1 MDLTLGVDSGTQS
14 TKVVVCDPAGAVV
27 ASGHAAHSGACVEDP
42 ENWWRALIASCRQI
56 PEATRGR
63 VRGMSVAAQQHGC
76 VPLGAGAGRPVI
88 GPARLWCDTTSA
100 TEADRLNRIADFATE
115 VASRLVASFTIT
127 KLASIPEAS
136 AAVCLPHDWLTWRL
150 TGSFVTDRGDAS
162 DTGWW
167 SAGRGTR
174 HDLLELA
181 GYRDLEVPMVA
192 GPDDA
197 AGFLLSA
204 PAAELGLPA
213 GITVA
218 AGTGDN
224 MATALGIGARVGEV
238 IVSLGTSGTVFGV
251 SENGTHDPDGIV
263 AGFADGTGRF
273 LPLVCTLN
281 CTVPVNVIARWFGIS
296 VAEALDRASGP
307 TELTFL
313 PYLRGERT
321 PNLPRATGAVIGL
334 AESTTHDDLL
344 AAVVQGVAAG
354 LADGLA
360 ALEANGLRRP
370 DSIRLVGGGA
380 RHPTWGQ
387 ARANAAALPVEVVDG
402 EDHTARGAALQA
414 RAVVDGATVR
424 QVAEY
429 WRPGAGV
436 KMDPGSTAAPEIPHS
451 ELLRA
456 LSPLWG
462 AAPPAD

>member
-14 TKVVVCDPAGAVV
+14 TKVVVCDPAGAVI
-27 ASGHAAHSGACVEDP
+27 ASGQAAHSGACVQDP
-42 ENWWRALIASCRQI
+42 ETWWRALMSSCRQI

-76 VPLGAGAGRPVI
+76 VPLGAGAARPVV

-100 TEADRLNRIADFATE
+100 TEAERLNRITDFATE
-115 VASRLVASFTIT
+115 VGSRLVASFTIT
-127 KLASIPEAS
+127 KLASMPEAS
-136 AAVCLPHDWLTWRL
+136 ASVCLPHDWLTWCL

-162 DTGWW
+162 GTGWW
-167 SAGRGTR
+167 SAGRGIR
-174 HDLLELA
+174 RDLLEIA
-181 GYRDLEVPMVA
+181 GYRDLEVPFVV
-192 GPDDA
+192 GPEEA
-197 AGFLLSA
+197 AGTLLGA

-251 SENGTHDPDGIV
+251 SENSTHDPDGIV
-263 AGFADGTGRF
+263 AGFADATGRF
-273 LPLVCTLN
+273 LPLVCTSN
-281 CTVPVNVIARWFGIS
+281 CTVPVNVIARWFGMSIS
-296 VAEALDRASGP
+296 EALDRASGP
-307 TELTFL
+307 SELTFL

-321 PNLPRATGAVIGL
+321 PNLPQATGAMIGL
-334 AESTTHDDLL
+334 AEATTPDDLL
-344 AAVVQGVAAG
+344 AAAVQGVAVG

-387 ARANAAALPVEVVDG
+387 ALADAAALPVDVVDG
-402 EDHTARGAALQA
+402 EDHTARGAAVQA

-424 QVAEY
+424 QMAEF
-429 WRPGAGV
+429 WRPSAGA
-436 KMDPGSTAAPEIPHS
+436 KMGPRRRPVPKIPHS
-451 ELLRA
+451 ELRRA
-456 LSPLWG
+456 LSPLWDAEHPG
-462 AAPPAD
+462 D